1 MTFPI
6 ILTLVL
12 APCAGAAIL
21 LLVRRLT
28 SRGAISECDPD
39 WLANFSMDSYR
50 PMLRLLTED
59 DYKFFGAQPGISPKA
74 VRQLRRE
81 RRRVFKTYLNNL
93 VKDFHRLHL
102 AARMTLIY
110 SPVDRS
116 DLAQT
121 LLRQRTIFM
130 WAVTLV
136 EVRLV
141 LHALGL
147 GPVDATQVLGALENM
162 RLNVGSLSAI
172 AQPSAI

>member
-39 WLANFSMDSYR
+39 WFATFSIGTYQ
-50 PMLRLLTED
+50 PMLRLLAEE
-59 DYKFFGAQPGISPKA
+59 DYKFFAAQPGITPKA
-74 VRQLRRE
+74 VHQLRRE
-81 RRRVFKTYLNNL
+81 RRRVFRAYLNNL

-121 LLRQRTIFM
+121 LLRQRAIFM
-130 WAVTLV
+130 WAVTMV
-136 EVRLV
+136 EFRLV
-141 LHALGL
+141 LHSLGL
-147 GPVDATQVLGALENM
+147 GAVDASQLLGALENM
-162 RLNVGSLSAI
+162 RLNVGSLSPV